1 MAEFQV
7 ELGFRMDTEE
17 GESVRD
23 VDLLE
28 RFGLELEAVAGDM
41 GPAAAIHEGRYV
53 AALTVEA
60 DTPLVAA
67 RRAADVFVEAM
78 SRALAAN
85 GDEIDRED
93 VDRYFDHLHVDAA
106 ELVLA

>member
-1 MAEFQV
+1 
-7 ELGFRMDTEE
+7 
-17 GESVRD
+17 
-23 VDLLE
+23 
-28 RFGLELEAVAGDM
+28 
-41 GPAAAIHEGRYV
+41 
-53 AALTVEA
+53 
-60 DTPLVAA
+60 
-67 RRAADVFVEAM
+67 M